1 MVLIRLTHAAD
12 LPTLDEVLNRL
23 EGAASSSVVEPRSN
37 GAPASAGPGSSGSA
51 PSIHAGGAS
60 AVATARMPTSGGGA
74 QAMRLV
80 ASAPVPEPAAPV
92 AAPEPAAQTAPSVQ
106 VKSLADIIALAESH
120 RDQLLK
126 VQLKSHVRLLKA
138 GPGRL
143 DVGLTEAAPKT
154 LLGDLKSKLEGWTGQ
169 RWMVSLSNEA
179 GGQTLAEAEAAR
191 RETAFMDARSD
202 PAVAAV
208 LARFPGAKIIDVRI
222 PNAPEADAADA
233 ELAVEPAADD
243 DDS

>member
-1 MVLIRLTHAAD
+1 RLTHAAD
-12 LPTLDEVLNRL
+12 LPTLDEALNRL
-23 EGAASSSVVEPRSN
+23 EGDASSPAAEPRPN

-74 QAMRLV
+74 QAIRLV
-80 ASAPVPEPAAPV
+80 ASAPAPEPAAPV
-92 AAPEPAAQTAPSVQ
+92 AAPEPAAETAPS

-126 VQLKSHVRLLKA
+126 VNLKSHVRLLKA

-143 DVGLTEAAPKT
+143 DIGLTEAAPKT
-154 LLGDLKSKLEGWTGQ
+154 LLGELKSKLEAWTGQ

-222 PNAPEADAADA
+222 PDAPDVETADADLPA
-233 ELAVEPAADD
+233 EPATDEED